1 MKTIKNDFPA
11 LRQQI
16 HGKALTY
23 LDSGAST
30 LKPQCVIDALT
41 DYYATF
47 NSNVHRGAHHLSNLA
62 TEAYENARKRVQ
74 TFINAAG
81 SEEIIFTKGTTEAIN
96 LLAFS
101 FGEAFVGEGDEIV
114 VSQMEHHANIVPWQ
128 QLCKRKNARLK
139 VIPILEDG
147 TLNMVALPALL
158 TKRTK
163 LLAITHISNV
173 LGTINPVEEIIALAH
188 AKDIP
193 VLVDGAQ
200 GIVHRKVDVRKL
212 DVDFYVFSGHKL
224 YAPMGIGV
232 LYGKAS
238 RLNAMPPYQ
247 YGGEMIDK
255 VRFEETTFNVLPFKF
270 EAGTPNVGGAV
281 GLHKAIDYLC
291 DLDWEEVLTKEEKV
305 LEYAVQ
311 GLQKIDGLRI
321 FGKSEA
327 RGGVISFLLEGIHP
341 YDAGTLLDQMGIA
354 VRTGHH
360 CAQPLMDFYR
370 IPGTVRASFG
380 IFNDEQDVDL
390 LCEALLKVQRMLS

>member
-41 DYYATF
+41 DYYATI

-147 TLNMVALPALL
+147 TLDMEALPALL

-291 DLDWEEVLTKEEKV
+291 DLDWEEVLKKEEKV

-311 GLQKIDGLRI
+311 GLQKIEGLRI

-380 IFNDEQDVDL
+380 IYNNEQDVDL

>member
-101 FGEAFVGEGDEIV
+101 FGEAFVGEGDEIL

-147 TLNMVALPALL
+147 TLNMEALPALL

-311 GLQKIDGLRI
+311 GLQKIEGLRI

-380 IFNDEQDVDL
+380 IFNDEQDVDI